1 MSHQGGPMLDTPQM
15 APTTTRCTVP
25 EAAARLGI
33 SPETVRR
40 QIRAKRL
47 QAHRGVRDGRSV
59 YLVDV
64 PTADVEPRDT
74 ARASIALVD
83 HLQGTA
89 VDLRSRL
96 DSLAHEYREHPA
108 RIEDKNFINAP
119 GRSGNSKRNKRSSWA
134 KSEWPPTMWR
144 KCSLASSSWVRS
156 SAWKPCLLK

>member
-1 MSHQGGPMLDTPQM
+1 MLDTPQM

-47 QAHRGVRDGRSV
+47 QDHRGVRDGRSV

-96 DSLAHEYREHPA
+96 DSLAHEYREHLA
-108 RIEDKNFINAP
+108 RIEDARIREVEAERRIAQALANAH
-119 GRSGNSKRNKRSSWA
+119 RDEIDRMQSAHAAEISRMEARYA
-134 KSEWPPTMWR
+134 DA
-144 KCSLASSSWVRS
+144 LAATRRRW
-156 SAWKPCLLK
+156 WHLW